1 MEQVLGFKVGDRVR
15 LKDGDGR
22 EHVIKEF
29 ELVHGLRSD
38 FYFVHFHD
46 NAATGFLAE
55 NYTDIVT
62 IKTED

>member
-1 MEQVLGFKVGDRVR
+1 MQQVLGFKVGDKVR

-22 EHVIKEF
+22 EHIIKEF
-29 ELVHGLRSD
+29 ELVKGFDSCYYR
-38 FYFVHFHD
+38 VHFHD

-55 NYTDIVT
+55 NYTDIEL

>member
-1 MEQVLGFKVGDRVR
+1 MQQVLGFKVGDKVR

-22 EHVIKEF
+22 EHIIKEF
-29 ELVHGLRSD
+29 ELVHGIRSD
-38 FYFVHFHD
+38 FHFVHFHD

-55 NYTDIVT
+55 NYTDIEQ